1 MENEIGTRLRKA
13 RELKGL
19 GVNELGKLSGV
30 AGPTISRWE
39 CGQRQPRIE
48 ELHKVL
54 RVLGLSY
61 DQLFQDLDSWA
72 VRDILKK
79 AITSGRDIRLVL
91 SADPALSPS
100 HIEVIMMIVDSI
112 ESEAKK

>member
-1 MENEIGTRLRKA
+1 MRKA
-13 RELKGL
+13 RELKGF
-19 GVNELGKLSGV
+19 GVNELGELSGV

-54 RVLGLSY
+54 KTLGLSY
-61 DQLFQDLDSWA
+61 DQLFQDLDSRA
-72 VRDILKK
+72 VRDVLKK

-100 HIEVIMMIVDSI
+100 HIDAIMRIVDSV
-112 ESEAKK
+112 ESEAKKK